1 MMHFSI
7 CVLVVLV
14 PHALNRWVIK
24 KKGVIEIKSNM
35 FFSKQLISISIAF
48 QIYKLLVF
56 IYIFEKKLQFY
67 NF

>member
-1 MMHFSI
+1 MTHFKI

-24 KKGVIEIKSNM
+24 TKGVIEIKSNM

-48 QIYKLLVF
+48 QIYTLLVF
-56 IYIFEKKLQFY
+56 IYIFEKK
-67 NF
+67 